1 MFINPITM
9 KMNSFR
15 NAKASPK
22 QYNTPTFNICNLESI
37 FIMSKKTKPKNM
49 TKKIIWITFL
59 RKDHSWYKVLMAK
72 RNIQKL

>member
-1 MFINPITM
+1 M

-49 TKKIIWITFL
+49 TKKII
-59 RKDHSWYKVLMAK
+59 
-72 RNIQKL
+72 

>member
-1 MFINPITM
+1 M

-15 NAKASPK
+15 NAKVSPK

-49 TKKIIWITFL
+49 TKKII
-59 RKDHSWYKVLMAK
+59 
-72 RNIQKL
+72 